1 MLIDLR
7 SWQTPGGWEDPA
19 RLPVPIVTCD
29 EMKRLEKAAD
39 EAGLSYL
46 EMMENAGMAAA
57 RLVCQAVSGDLDRRG
72 HAHSEAGIRAGGVGS
87 AGAGIRAG
95 GIDSAGAGIQ
105 AGGIGPAPVAD
116 CFEAELPRVLA
127 LCGKGNNGGDGYVA
141 ARHLAGAG
149 FAAAILQVGGQASTP
164 DARENFRRLPSGI
177 TSLTKDT
184 LETYLAEGGP
194 LVIIDAVYG
203 TGFKGRLEGDAALIV
218 RRINSHLDFHRDCAL
233 TFCLDLPSGLPGDLA
248 QGTPDFCLHGDYTLA
263 FHGLKPIHLNPEALP
278 FMGGLIV
285 ADIGIG
291 QVLAGS

>member
-19 RLPVPIVTCD
+19 RLPVPIMTCD

-72 HAHSEAGIRAGGVGS
+72 HAHSEAGIR
-87 AGAGIRAG
+87 
-95 GIDSAGAGIQ
+95 

-164 DARENFRRLPSGI
+164 DAQETFRRLPSGI
-177 TSLTKDT
+177 TFLTKDT

-203 TGFKGRLEGDAALIV
+203 TGFKGRLEGDAARIV
-218 RRINSHLDFHRDCAL
+218 RRINSHLDFHRDCTL

-263 FHGLKPIHLNPEALP
+263 FHGLKPIHLNSEALP

-291 QVLAGS
+291 QALAGS